1 MTKKKSA
8 TKKVAPVEAESIEP
22 EPAEELPVRQI
33 EEVQDTAPES
43 VEQPVE
49 PEPVAE
55 TAPIVEPVAQEKQA
69 EPEKSAEV
77 VPQPVIEVVVEPA
90 PIVDEHK
97 TESMP
102 TLPPK
107 PKTLTLAYLQEEFGV
122 MMEIIELH
130 STLITELQETQARKR
145 KAPLSNGKI
154 MIKDTLTGKVYPSK
168 NATYQTLL
176 KAGELKELV
185 DKGILGDN
193 PLKNSFGCYNLF
205 RAYPNRFVEVKTEEK
220 IIK

>member
-1 MTKKKSA
+1 MTKKKPT
-8 TKKVAPVEAESIEP
+8 TKKVEPVIEEQIDP
-22 EPAEELPVRQI
+22 EPAEELPLRQL
-33 EEVQDTAPES
+33 EEPP
-43 VEQPVE
+43 VEQPAE
-49 PEPVAE
+49 PEPVVE
-55 TAPIVEPVAQEKQA
+55 TEPTV
-69 EPEKSAEV
+69 EPEKSAEIE
-77 VPQPVIEVVVEPA
+77 PQPVVAEQ
-90 PIVDEHK
+90 K

-122 MMEIIELH
+122 LMEIIELH